1 MKNSFLK
8 HFFVLGFGTI
18 VSMLISIITT
28 PLITR
33 LVGTDTYGQF
43 SIFSI
48 YANIG
53 VMVLCLGLD
62 QGIIRFYYEDDSL
75 EYKRTLIRACVFLPI
90 IATCIVTVI
99 SIFLNRKNVISFEFG
114 NIGLVLL
121 GLFVAIQIVNRLN
134 FVQLRSAYKTR
145 EYNIVNISNKV
156 SYLFFVVFL
165 IVFLKVDSLF
175 SLIIGSIG
183 SYLIASIIG
192 ISIQKREWKFWHIT
206 YNKKF
211 NYKELY
217 KYSAPYIISMGVTTL
232 FQAIDKISLN
242 KYCTYSEVGIY
253 AAAMNIISI
262 FAIVQTTF
270 NILWT
275 PMVIEHYQ
283 NDSNDCEFYMK
294 GNRMITVVMFFIGV
308 TLIMCKD
315 IFVLLLGEN
324 YRKAAVIIPFLI
336 FNPIM
341 YTISETT
348 VIGIVFKKKSN
359 MQIVIAVISCIT
371 NIVGNTLLVP
381 ILGGRGAAISTGI
394 SYIVFF
400 SARTLIANQYFKVD
414 WKLGRFWK
422 ITVLVIL
429 YALYNTFGNNYVISI
444 IGYVII
450 ISALVI
456 LYKETVVEFIQ
467 LGKKEITNF
476 INRN

>member
-175 SLIIGSIG
+175 SL
-183 SYLIASIIG
+183 L
-192 ISIQKREWKFWHIT
+192 
-206 YNKKF
+206 
-211 NYKELY
+211 
-217 KYSAPYIISMGVTTL
+217 
-232 FQAIDKISLN
+232 
-242 KYCTYSEVGIY
+242 
-253 AAAMNIISI
+253 
-262 FAIVQTTF
+262 
-270 NILWT
+270 
-275 PMVIEHYQ
+275 
-283 NDSNDCEFYMK
+283 
-294 GNRMITVVMFFIGV
+294 
-308 TLIMCKD
+308 
-315 IFVLLLGEN
+315 
-324 YRKAAVIIPFLI
+324 
-336 FNPIM
+336 
-341 YTISETT
+341 
-348 VIGIVFKKKSN
+348 
-359 MQIVIAVISCIT
+359 
-371 NIVGNTLLVP
+371 
-381 ILGGRGAAISTGI
+381 
-394 SYIVFF
+394 
-400 SARTLIANQYFKVD
+400 
-414 WKLGRFWK
+414 
-422 ITVLVIL
+422 
-429 YALYNTFGNNYVISI
+429 
-444 IGYVII
+444 
-450 ISALVI
+450 
-456 LYKETVVEFIQ
+456 
-467 LGKKEITNF
+467 
-476 INRN
+476 